1 VCDVPLRE
9 GIGVAAGVG
18 GSEKPRP
25 RVDWRR
31 SGGSW
36 IGGGFLG
43 RGRRKVLH
51 SMQEQERFSLERGM
65 ASILT
70 VGGVDMFSVYWR
82 SKFIALR
89 DSMVFGWLS
98 DHGVWS

>member
-1 VCDVPLRE
+1 
-9 GIGVAAGVG
+9 
-18 GSEKPRP
+18 
-25 RVDWRR
+25 
-31 SGGSW
+31 
-36 IGGGFLG
+36 
-43 RGRRKVLH
+43 
-51 SMQEQERFSLERGM
+51 LERGM